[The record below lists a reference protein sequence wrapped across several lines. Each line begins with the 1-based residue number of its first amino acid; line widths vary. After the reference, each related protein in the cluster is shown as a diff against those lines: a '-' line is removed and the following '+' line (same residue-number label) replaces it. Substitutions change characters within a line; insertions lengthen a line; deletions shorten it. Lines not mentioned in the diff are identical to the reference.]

1 MTMASTIDRE
11 SLAAELERHMAEE
24 GEILR
29 EYRALSDK
37 LAEGPVSFLIDR
49 IVTDEEM
56 HHFLLHTLSDWLRTP
71 PTPGESPAAQGVDRD
86 AILRHTRLLKEHEK
100 QTIKDCRDLI
110 SRLSG
115 EEGELF
121 ETLLDAVALDSEKH
135 HRLLSAVEKL
145 LA

>member
-1 MTMASTIDRE
+1 MASTNDRE

-37 LAEGPVSFLIDR
+37 LTEGPVSFLIDR

-56 HHFLLHTLSDWLRTP
+56 HHFLLHTLSNWLRTP
-71 PTPGESPAAQGVDRD
+71 PTPSESPVPQGADLE
-86 AILRHTRLLKEHEK
+86 AILHQTHLLQEHEK
-100 QTIKDCRDLI
+100 QTIEDCRDLI

-115 EEGELF
+115 EGGELF
-121 ETLLDAVALDSEKH
+121 EALLEAVALDSEKH

>member
-1 MTMASTIDRE
+1 MASTNDRE

-29 EYRALSDK
+29 EYRALSSK

-49 IVTDEEM
+49 ILTEEEM

-71 PTPGESPAAQGVDRD
+71 PTSGGSPAAKGADRD
-86 AILRHTRLLKEHEK
+86 AILRHTSLLREHEK
-100 QTIKDCRDLI
+100 KTIADCRGLVP
-110 SRLSG
+110 RLSG
-115 EEGELF
+115 EGGELY
-121 ETLLDAVALDSEKH
+121 EALLEAIALDSEKH
-135 HRLLSAVEKL
+135 DRLLAAVEKL

>member
-1 MTMASTIDRE
+1 
-11 SLAAELERHMAEE
+11 MAEE

-29 EYRALSDK
+29 DYRALSDK
-37 LAEGPVSFLIDR
+37 LGEGPVSFLIDR